1 MEAEY
6 LHTTIDKFVFKIK
19 AGCRYSE
26 AGLWVQLEDG
36 LARVGVSD
44 YVQQSSGDVAFAEI
58 TLAGTELEREGYL
71 GQIETIKIAIDLL
84 SPVSGTVQEINE
96 ELEASP
102 ELINQDPYGR
112 GWLALIAPNDWEAD
126 RANLLEAEQYLAV
139 MRSQAEEAAKKL

>member
-1 MEAEY
+1 VEAEY

-58 TLAGTELEREGYL
+58 QPAGTELEQEGYL
-71 GQIETIKIAIDLL
+71 GTIETIKVAIALL
-84 SPVSGTVQEINE
+84 SPVSGLIQEVNE
-96 ELEASP
+96 KLESSP
-102 ELINQDPYGR
+102 ELINQDPYGQ
-112 GWLALIAPNDWEAD
+112 GWLALIALTDWEAD
-126 RANLLEAEQYLAV
+126 QANLLGAEQYLAV
-139 MRSQAEEAAKKL
+139 VHSQAEDAAKRL